1 VSPKPKR
8 NEIIVSFT
16 QININTAQI
25 NMRIAIFTL
34 TAILLDPSL
43 ALPTKTQQDIR
54 ASLITKDNVADY
66 LEAQR
71 QQRVLDS
78 VPEPFVVTTSLNI
91 RDNNRKSRTWFDDK
105 DGAIVIEGQRMPDDK
120 SDAVTYRNGRFINNV
135 FVPNN
140 AAVPEEVTVAH
151 RQPKSF
157 DFDDFYQ
164 GRRPLMPDNMAMESR
179 NDHGVFVEPPEEFKQ
194 SRDYKYHAG
203 STNSGNP
210 VYYVVEEPDSLHSDR
225 SPYDFEPADTHTSL
239 SSQVADY
246 TQSGYNSQHTNS
258 GDFVI
263 KEHSYTMCPG
273 CPTFSIPV
281 PIPKASLGGLDSKVN
296 YQHARN
302 QTFLEKIGNRIVNGF
317 QNVQRTVLNVFDPIL
332 ETGGNFLGI
341 QDDQNQIEEKID
353 RPEAGSSKTNKYMP
367 LAIASMAAMALGG
380 MALFASA
387 VPATKYLSQQ
397 SRAIK
402 DSTSTL
408 EQLQKS
414 ITKYECSNP
423 PCVSK

>member
-1 VSPKPKR
+1 MGVSPKPKR

-140 AAVPEEVTVAH
+140 AAVPEEVTIAH

-246 TQSGYNSQHTNS
+246 TQSGYTQKNS

-281 PIPKASLGGLDSKVN
+281 PIPKASLGGSETKVN

-302 QTFLEKIGNRIVNGF
+302 ATFLEKIGHRIVNGF
-317 QNVQRTVLNVFDPIL
+317 QKVQDTVLGVFDPIL
-332 ETGGNFLGI
+332 ETGGNFLGLE
-341 QDDQNQIEEKID
+341 DDKNGIEEKID
-353 RPEAGSSKTNKYMP
+353 RPEATGSSKQSKFSPMV
-367 LAIASMAAMALGG
+367 IASLGAMAIGG
-380 MALFASA
+380 MALLSSA
-387 VPATKYLSQQ
+387 GPALQYLSQQ
-397 SRAIK
+397 SRQSRAMK
-402 DSTSTL
+402 VSRSDEAY

-414 ITKYECSNP
+414 MTKYE
-423 PCVSK
+423 

>member
-1 VSPKPKR
+1 MGPNLVEASAVY
-8 NEIIVSFT
+8 NLSDVDHFEIDFD
-16 QININTAQI
+16 
-25 NMRIAIFTL
+25 M
-34 TAILLDPSL
+34 LL
-43 ALPTKTQQDIR
+43 
-54 ASLITKDNVADY
+54 ASLLSKLFPCCY
-66 LEAQR
+66 LFFFCYFFQ
-71 QQRVLDS
+71 
-78 VPEPFVVTTSLNI
+78 
-91 RDNNRKSRTWFDDK
+91 
-105 DGAIVIEGQRMPDDK
+105 
-120 SDAVTYRNGRFINNV
+120 
-135 FVPNN
+135 
-140 AAVPEEVTVAH
+140 
-151 RQPKSF
+151 
-157 DFDDFYQ
+157 
-164 GRRPLMPDNMAMESR
+164 
-179 NDHGVFVEPPEEFKQ
+179 Q

-341 QDDQNQIEEKID
+341 QDDQNQIGKVIF
-353 RPEAGSSKTNKYMP
+353 
-367 LAIASMAAMALGG
+367 I
-380 MALFASA
+380 
-387 VPATKYLSQQ
+387 
-397 SRAIK
+397 
-402 DSTSTL
+402 
-408 EQLQKS
+408 
-414 ITKYECSNP
+414 
-423 PCVSK
+423 